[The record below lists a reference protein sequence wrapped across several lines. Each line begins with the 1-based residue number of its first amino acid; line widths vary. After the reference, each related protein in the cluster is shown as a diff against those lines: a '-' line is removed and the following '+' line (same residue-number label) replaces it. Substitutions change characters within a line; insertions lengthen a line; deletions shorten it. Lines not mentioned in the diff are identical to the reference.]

1 MYYVLDFQLTSF
13 HESIIKC
20 IFFLQIITR
29 QMSEIY
35 GEAEW
40 KFYIIIKPP
49 WTTVTALKCAIK
61 HWIAAINESFQ
72 RRAEYILK
80 ELLLAFEHSPGI

>member
-1 MYYVLDFQLTSF
+1 
-13 HESIIKC
+13 
-20 IFFLQIITR
+20 
-29 QMSEIY
+29 MSEIY

-40 KFYIIIKPP
+40 KIYVAIKPP

-72 RRAEYILK
+72 RRAEHVLK
-80 ELLLAFEHSPGI
+80 ELLDAFVHIPGIHICIIYILQLESNIDVFFFSWW